1 MSVTQSEAPDAAP
14 PESKSKQRIEG
25 RSPWELAWIRLRN
38 DRVAMGS
45 LGVICLFAI
54 MALCAPLIAAAIG
67 HDYDEPFRE
76 TGITPEGL
84 PVGPSSEFWLGTDN
98 LGRDLLVRA
107 VYGAQVSL
115 AVGIASTAV
124 ATVLGVG
131 VGLLAG
137 FLGGWVDTM
146 LARFMDIVLSF
157 PFLLVALV
165 LASALGPSVT
175 VMIVVIGF
183 FTFAAMGR
191 IVRGQALSIKEKEYI
206 EAARSLGAS
215 PLRIMFVDVL
225 PNVMA
230 PVIVLS
236 TLLIPQ
242 AIGFEATLS
251 FLGAGVDPRTPSWGS
266 MLNDSMEFYQVAW
279 WYLFVPGTFL
289 LVTTL
294 AFNLFGD
301 GVRDALDPRGE
312 RLFAKSGKGK

>member
-1 MSVTQSEAPDAAP
+1 MSVTDMAAADTGSAEP
-14 PESKSKQRIEG
+14 KPKQGIEG
-25 RSPWELAWIRLRN
+25 RSPWQLAWLRLRK
-38 DRVAMGS
+38 DKVAMVS
-45 LGVICLFAI
+45 LGVIIIFGI
-54 MALCAPLIAAAIG
+54 MALCAPLIAAWIG
-67 HDYDEPFRE
+67 HPYDQPYRE
-76 TGITPEGL
+76 TGITRDGL
-84 PVGPSSEFWLGTDN
+84 PVGPSGEFWLGTDN
-98 LGRDLLVRA
+98 LGRDILVRS

-115 AVGIASTAV
+115 SVGIASTAV
-124 ATVLGVG
+124 ATVMGIVI
-131 VGLLAG
+131 GLLSG
-137 FLGGWVDTM
+137 FLGGWVDTF

-183 FTFAAMGR
+183 FTFAAIGR

-206 EAARSLGAS
+206 EAARSLGAN
-215 PLRIMFVDVL
+215 PLRIMFIDVL

-289 LVTTL
+289 LLTTL

-301 GVRDALDPRGE
+301 GVRDALDPRSE
-312 RLFAKSGKGK
+312 RLFAKPGKGK